1 MSTLIMQA
9 TPFVEMVAP
18 KLQAMYLQFLNALD
32 AFAEAKMR
40 SAVPTRQLQEFQR
53 EIGRVRPTEVG
64 SSMPAKQSRPDADLT
79 A

>member
-1 MSTLIMQA
+1 MTTLIMQA

-40 SAVPTRQLQEFQR
+40 NAVPDEAVAQTQR
-53 EIGRVRPTEVG
+53 EISHVRPTDVG
-64 SSMPAKQSRPDADLT
+64 SRLCRRSNPGRT
-79 A
+79 TT